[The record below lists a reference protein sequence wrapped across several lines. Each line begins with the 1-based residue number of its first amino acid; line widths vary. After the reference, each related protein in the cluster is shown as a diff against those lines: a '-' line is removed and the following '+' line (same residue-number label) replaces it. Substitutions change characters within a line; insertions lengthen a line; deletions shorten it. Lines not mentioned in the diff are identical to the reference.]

1 MIARLFE
8 DSVVGHKHVKHCIN
22 TNLERSYGPCRNE
35 TIFVEVHTDVTRY
48 RVIMAVIMQR
58 PLAGQV
64 KAHMNSNHTV
74 PQFHKYVSKI
84 MVQVPTRTPRIM
96 ESRRRR
102 DLIIET
108 RLLIPGILSERRSE
122 LDIENLTGNTYS

>member
-1 MIARLFE
+1 M
-8 DSVVGHKHVKHCIN
+8 V
-22 TNLERSYGPCRNE
+22 
-35 TIFVEVHTDVTRY
+35 
-48 RVIMAVIMQR
+48 QR

-64 KAHMNSNHTV
+64 EAHMNSNHTV

-84 MVQVPTRTPRIM
+84 MVQVPIRTPRIM

-108 RLLIPGILSERRSE
+108 RLLIPGILSERR
-122 LDIENLTGNTYS
+122 